1 LSADTDRDRAVRPV
15 DGAWGYGRLPAVEPI
30 RGRPPLLG
38 TLLAVALVLGFAGLT
53 FWTDLLNLRYARRD
67 GGARR

>member
-1 LSADTDRDRAVRPV
+1 VWKAPA
-15 DGAWGYGRLPAVEPI
+15 AVEPI